1 MRWSEIGITTQREA
15 AHPVLARAGYVE
27 LDGRTFTPL
36 GERLLAKLFPGGV
49 ETRTAPPGTRARQ
62 KLLVALEYVVAPGG
76 SVPALFTTVP
86 DGDRLLA
93 ESVHGDERI
102 GVCTACGH
110 RTATAGPPP
119 EQPLVDEPLVEH
131 HTPECPGIEAVVAR
145 FPGLT
150 SDRMLK
156 CFAAGDTVVLVP
168 GDRQV
173 RNAPAGEVRPDLAV
187 GYIGPMGLRERGIRV
202 LADYAV
208 RSRPG
213 PWCTGANKPDHHVTG
228 ATLGRDFHVDEWG
241 SFATLAPGDPCPQC
255 GGALD
260 VVPAIEVRSAGGT
273 VGASRLVGLLAER
286 FHDDAGLVWPPDL
299 SPFDAHVVSL
309 RGDDVADAAAALD
322 GPTVLWDDRDASP
335 GVKFADAD
343 LIGIPTQLV
352 VGAKS
357 LARGMVER
365 KDRATGTRTDVP
377 LAALTEL

>member
-1 MRWSEIGITTQREA
+1 MRWSELGINTQREP
-15 AHPVLARAGYVE
+15 AHSLLTRAGYVE

-36 GERLLAKLFPGGV
+36 GERLLATLFPGCV
-49 ETRTAPPGTRARQ
+49 ETRTAPLGTRARQ
-62 KLLVALEYVVAPGG
+62 KLLVAQEYLVAPGG

-93 ESVHGDERI
+93 ESAHGDERI

-110 RTATAGPPP
+110 RTAVAGQPPA
-119 EQPLVDEPLVEH
+119 QAATDEPLVEH
-131 HTPECPGIEAVVAR
+131 HTPDCPGIEAVVAH

-150 SDRMLK
+150 ADRMLK
-156 CFAAGDTVVLVP
+156 CFAAGDTIVLVP

-173 RNAPAGEVRPDLAV
+173 RNAPAGDVRADLPV
-187 GYIGPMGLRERGIRV
+187 GYIGPMGLQERGIRV

-208 RSRPG
+208 RARPG

-241 SFATLAPGDPCPQC
+241 SFASLTSGDPCPQC
-255 GGALD
+255 GGALN
-260 VVPAIEVRSAGGT
+260 VVPAFEVRSAAGT
-273 VGASRLVGLLAER
+273 VGASRLVGLLAEQYS
-286 FHDDAGLVWPPDL
+286 DDAGLVLPAAA
-299 SPFDAHVVSL
+299 SPFDVHVVSL
-309 RGDDVADAAAALD
+309 RGDDAADAAAALD
-322 GPTVLWDDRDASP
+322 GPNVLWDDRDASP

-365 KDRATGTRTDVP
+365 KDRATGTRTEIP
-377 LAALTEL
+377 LADLTEL